1 MSNKWG
7 QNYFSASYNYIKIIL
22 TPFIFFAA
30 VAFAEPLPNYQF
42 WYSANDGGPNWRI
55 LSGNRQLAIDIGK
68 PGSLDSAQAY
78 SSTVIKEKQGYTMW
92 YGGYDGE
99 NWRILRAASSDG
111 KTWVK
116 QGVALNLGEPG
127 SFDSAQAVY
136 PYVIKVGDTY
146 KMWYTANDGTKHW
159 RIGYAA
165 SVDGIIFKERQLAL
179 DVGQPAGL
187 DSEHV
192 QSPVVLRQGSI
203 YIMWYAGFGGYPP
216 AWRILRATSL
226 DGLAW
231 QRQGLALDRG
241 AASDYDS
248 TNLLPGTVIYA
259 DGLFKMW
266 YWAQGSNWRILQAI
280 SKNGID
286 WEKKGVVLD
295 LGPVRSLDSRALV
308 APTVIIEAKEAG

>member
-1 MSNKWG
+1 MFRCVKKCR
-7 QNYFSASYNYIKIIL
+7 KIIL
-22 TPFIFFAA
+22 TPFLLFLGIAA
-30 VAFAEPLPNYQF
+30 AYANTSYLM
-42 WYSANDGGPNWRI
+42 WYSANDGSPNWRI
-55 LSGNRQLAIDIGK
+55 LTASRQLAVDIGK
-68 PGSLDSAQAY
+68 PGSLDSAHAY
-78 SSTVIKEKQGYTMW
+78 SSSVIREEQGYTMW

-99 NWRILRAASSDG
+99 NWRILRATSSDA
-111 KTWVK
+111 KNWAK

-127 SFDSAQAVY
+127 NFDSVQVVY

-146 KMWYTANDGTKHW
+146 KMWYAANDGTKHW

-179 DVGQPAGL
+179 DVSPAAGL

-192 QSPVVLRQGSI
+192 QSPVVLKQGSV

-226 DGLAW
+226 DGISW
-231 QRQGLALDRG
+231 QKQGLALDRG
-241 AASDYDS
+241 TAGDNDS
-248 TNLLPGTVIYA
+248 ANLLPGTVIYNNKE
-259 DGLFKMW
+259 GKFTMW
-266 YWAQGSNWRILQAI
+266 YWAQGSNWRIMQAV

-308 APTVIIEAKEAG
+308 VPTVIIEEKKAG